1 MAKYLLNGIEFLGIS
16 AELSVTIIRE
26 DGLGNSEQILREKT
40 ETKLIMYDDAYSYL
54 CSIRN
59 NYCEPISI
67 EILHENNN
75 VYEQLFIGTIYH
87 YDISFDINKC
97 IANIDSIK
105 DISFSALLVL
115 FWDTEIPLYSNKTLN
130 CEDITFEKSD
140 SLITLG
146 LPPYINDYSLN
157 ALDVIRFL
165 VSFISDNKINVV
177 SDYLTT
183 NKIHISTG
191 YSMHNTTGTLDK
203 LYPKVTLKKILYEVR
218 KQTTIYSILEVD
230 SLGNTIFRIEDEN
243 YSYGSDVL
251 LNIPNIPNGF
261 IEKVNNE
268 TIYNQIK
275 TGNNTARTEDITI
288 WQGNRLSG
296 WINDAFVGCGCYGL
310 KDSVLDLATDFIT
323 DGGII
328 EYVKNIPSGDDSG
341 FEDSIFMYAVTSL
354 SIPSPIQLVDFQIS
368 GGIKNTFMW
377 NEEVLKRWV
386 GIANSCI
393 ALQRNTKY
401 GFEIIANNV
410 ACTYIIP
417 TGLTVNSQTNRP
429 LFGTEVYDQQNTIN
443 TGVLNNNTSV
453 TMPPTITQ
461 SATVTYFTCSESG
474 DYAFKVNA
482 VIDVVEAPAPNNIPI
497 FNISGIVINYKLIIS
512 VFQDATL
519 ATLISEFDF
528 TEPNIQLIQTYNLE
542 LITSSIGLSLGN
554 VVYARIV
561 TEWNGTNASGF
572 DSVGNIRALNCKFT
586 LISDNFSC
594 DDIQDELSNFKPFE
608 GEFEYPI
615 CFNDYKNLRNNKNGI
630 IVING
635 ENTWIKEI
643 KYVPNKNST
652 FKVKYKNT
660 LC

>member
-26 DGLGNSEQILREKT
+26 DGLENSEQILREKT

-75 VYEQLFIGTIYH
+75 VYEKLFIGTIYN

-105 DISFSALLVL
+105 DVSFSALLVL

-130 CEDITFEKSD
+130 CEDIAFEKSD

-165 VSFISDNKINVV
+165 VSFISDNKINIV

-203 LYPKVTLKKILYEVR
+203 LYPKVTLKKILSELR

-230 SLGNTIFRIEDEN
+230 GLGNTIFRIEDEN
-243 YSYGSDVL
+243 YSYGSDIL

-275 TGNNTARTEDITI
+275 TGNNTDRTEDITI
-288 WQGNRLSG
+288 WQGNRLSS

-310 KDSVLDLATDFIT
+310 KDSVLDLATDFVT

-341 FEDSIFMYAVTSL
+341 FEDSIFMYAVTHL
-354 SIPSPIQLVDFQIS
+354 AIPSPIQLVDFQIS

-401 GFEIIANNV
+401 GFEIIYDANILISASEVGGGIAFTSDINNIV
-410 ACTYIIP
+410 RYQNPPLAPIYDN
-417 TGLTVNSQTNRP
+417 LNS
-429 LFGTEVYDQQNTIN
+429 LYDQPN
-443 TGVLNNNTSV
+443 L
-453 TMPPTITQ
+453 PDPF
-461 SATVTYFTCSESG
+461 TYFLCQENG
-474 DYAFKVNA
+474 DY
-482 VIDVVEAPAPNNIPI
+482 
-497 FNISGIVINYKLIIS
+497 
-512 VFQDATL
+512 
-519 ATLISEFDF
+519 EF
-528 TEPNIQLIQTYNLE
+528 
-542 LITSSIGLSLGN
+542 
-554 VVYARIV
+554 
-561 TEWNGTNASGF
+561 NASGIF
-572 DSVGNIRALNCKFT
+572 FQVGGSTPVLNADLYLSIEAWSGIGGTQIGYQEYVIASANPSANEYLMQLNAQFSLAVGNIVFVRYRMVYTEVGFKKWIVSSKNNLFK
-586 LISDNFSC
+586 LISDSFSC
-594 DDIQDELSNFKPFE
+594 DDLQDELSNFKPFE

-615 CFNDYKNLRNNKNGI
+615 CFNDYKNLRNNKTGI

-635 ENTWIKEI
+635 KNTWIKEI
-643 KYVPNKNST
+643 KYVPNKNSI